1 MVFTLVLLVYLLP
14 FLLLVWLIRLGTR
27 KLEDKEKK
35 SVRKITNYGFILVV
49 LFILSGGNIFQSIEF
64 TWRCNTQ
71 TGYQIYTFLEMNLS
85 EFEGEN
91 GVTDWLKVSEF
102 FSVERDAVYFERYG
116 GRLSRTDIDFYSEG
130 ELIARNTRFN
140 SGAGGIYSG
149 LGAGSSCPQPI
160 SNLPM
165 YEEIF
170 QGEER

>member
-91 GVTDWLKVSEF
+91 GVTAVS
-102 FSVERDAVYFERYG
+102 YTHLTLTTI
-116 GRLSRTDIDFYSEG
+116 RLV
-130 ELIARNTRFN
+130 
-140 SGAGGIYSG
+140 
-149 LGAGSSCPQPI
+149 
-160 SNLPM
+160 
-165 YEEIF
+165 
-170 QGEER
+170 